1 VVLLLSLSVVRGLLS
16 RILSPILKVVL
27 GLLFALAL

>member
-1 VVLLLSLSVVRGLLS
+1 VVLLLSLSVVSGLLS
-16 RILSPILKVVL
+16 RILYPILKVVL